1 MSGIQANAETVGFD
15 AVHLARKRHG
25 RGHGLG
31 PTSGPGPSFGGAS
44 RSAGQALFRRRCES
58 AALWSGVQLFGRDG
72 HTHEPGR
79 RRIGIGATGRQMA
92 KASALW
98 AYTIAGWS
106 GFYVMLVELLSGR
119 LIAPSFGSSIY
130 VWGSVIF
137 VFMLGLAIGYLLGGI
152 YSQHHPS
159 VLRLCGILMASALS
173 TVPTLLFGTL
183 ILDFMFD
190 AVRDPRFGSL
200 VTCLALFLVPTI
212 FAGMVSPY
220 TIRIIVKNKESSG
233 HDAGY
238 LYFISTIGSSLGTLL
253 TAFYLV
259 LLFEVNTI
267 FLVGISISL
276 LLGGLGALA
285 NYGKE

>member
-1 MSGIQANAETVGFD
+1 MAKKS
-15 AVHLARKRHG
+15 
-25 RGHGLG
+25 
-31 PTSGPGPSFGGAS
+31 
-44 RSAGQALFRRRCES
+44 
-58 AALWSGVQLFGRDG
+58 ALWSY
-72 HTHEPGR
+72 
-79 RRIGIGATGRQMA
+79 
-92 KASALW
+92 S
-98 AYTIAGWS
+98 IAGWS

-152 YSQHHPS
+152 YSQHSPS
-159 VLRLCGILMASALS
+159 VRKLCGILMASAL
-173 TVPTLLFGTL
+173 TTLPTLIFGTA

-190 AVRDPRFGSL
+190 AIRDPRFGSL
-200 VTCLALFLVPTI
+200 TTCMALFLVPTI

-220 TIRIIVKNKESSG
+220 AIRIIVKNKESSG

-238 LYFISTIGSSLGTLL
+238 LYFISTIGSSLGTLM

-267 FLVGISISL
+267 LLVAISISL
-276 LLGGLGALA
+276 VLGGLGMLA
-285 NYGKE
+285 NRKE

>member
-1 MSGIQANAETVGFD
+1 MAKKS
-15 AVHLARKRHG
+15 
-25 RGHGLG
+25 
-31 PTSGPGPSFGGAS
+31 
-44 RSAGQALFRRRCES
+44 
-58 AALWSGVQLFGRDG
+58 ALWSY
-72 HTHEPGR
+72 
-79 RRIGIGATGRQMA
+79 
-92 KASALW
+92 S
-98 AYTIAGWS
+98 IAGWS

-220 TIRIIVKNKESSG
+220 AIRIIVKNKESSG

-267 FLVGISISL
+267 LLVAICISL
-276 LLGGLGALA
+276 VLGALGMLA

>member
-1 MSGIQANAETVGFD
+1 
-15 AVHLARKRHG
+15 
-25 RGHGLG
+25 
-31 PTSGPGPSFGGAS
+31 
-44 RSAGQALFRRRCES
+44 
-58 AALWSGVQLFGRDG
+58 
-72 HTHEPGR
+72 
-79 RRIGIGATGRQMA
+79 MA
-92 KASALW
+92 KKSALW

-152 YSQHHPS
+152 YSRYSPS
-159 VLRLCGILMASALS
+159 IRRLCGILIVSAL
-173 TVPTLLFGTL
+173 TTLPTLLFGTAF
-183 ILDFMFD
+183 LDFMFNTIT
-190 AVRDPRFGSL
+190 DPRFGSL
-200 VTCLALFLVPTI
+200 ATCLGLFLVPTI

-220 TIRIIVKNKESSG
+220 AIRIIVKNKESSG

-238 LYFISTIGSSLGTLL
+238 LYFVSTLGSSLGTLL

-267 FLVGISISL
+267 LMVAISISVI
-276 LLGGLGALA
+276 LGGLGALT
-285 NYGKE
+285 NYRRE

>member
-1 MSGIQANAETVGFD
+1 
-15 AVHLARKRHG
+15 
-25 RGHGLG
+25 
-31 PTSGPGPSFGGAS
+31 
-44 RSAGQALFRRRCES
+44 
-58 AALWSGVQLFGRDG
+58 
-72 HTHEPGR
+72 
-79 RRIGIGATGRQMA
+79 MA
-92 KASALW
+92 KTSALW

-152 YSQHHPS
+152 YSRYSPS
-159 VLRLCGILMASALS
+159 VRRLCGILIVSAL
-173 TVPTLLFGTL
+173 TTLPTLLFGTVF
-183 ILDFMFD
+183 LDFMFNTIT
-190 AVRDPRFGSL
+190 DPRFGSL
-200 VTCLALFLVPTI
+200 VTCLGLFLVPTI

-220 TIRIIVKNKESSG
+220 AIRIIVKNKESSG

-238 LYFISTIGSSLGTLL
+238 LYFVSTLGSSLGTLL

-267 FLVGISISL
+267 LMVAISISVI
-276 LLGGLGALA
+276 LGGLGALT
-285 NYGKE
+285 NYRRE

>member
-1 MSGIQANAETVGFD
+1 VVA
-15 AVHLARKRHG
+15 KR
-25 RGHGLG
+25 
-31 PTSGPGPSFGGAS
+31 S
-44 RSAGQALFRRRCES
+44 
-58 AALWSGVQLFGRDG
+58 ALWS
-72 HTHEPGR
+72 
-79 RRIGIGATGRQMA
+79 
-92 KASALW
+92 
-98 AYTIAGWS
+98 YTIAGWS

-137 VFMLGLAIGYLLGGI
+137 VFMLGLAIGYLLGGM
-152 YSQHHPS
+152 YSRYSPS
-159 VLRLCGILMASALS
+159 VVRLCCILMASAL
-173 TVPTLLFGTL
+173 TTLPIVLFGTQF
-183 ILDFMFD
+183 LDVMFY
-190 AVRDPRFGSL
+190 VTTDPRFGSL
-200 VTCLALFLVPTI
+200 LTCLGLFLVPTI

-220 TIRIIVKNKESSG
+220 AIRIIVKNKESSG

-267 FLVGISISL
+267 LMVAIGISVIMGS
-276 LLGGLGALA
+276 LGALA

>member
-1 MSGIQANAETVGFD
+1 MAKKS
-15 AVHLARKRHG
+15 
-25 RGHGLG
+25 
-31 PTSGPGPSFGGAS
+31 
-44 RSAGQALFRRRCES
+44 
-58 AALWSGVQLFGRDG
+58 ALWS
-72 HTHEPGR
+72 
-79 RRIGIGATGRQMA
+79 
-92 KASALW
+92 
-98 AYTIAGWS
+98 YTIAGWS

-152 YSQHHPS
+152 YSQYNPS
-159 VLRLCGILMASALS
+159 VVRLCGILVLSALS
-173 TVPTLLFGTL
+173 TLPTVFLGETFLEL
-183 ILDFMFD
+183 MFNTIT
-190 AVRDPRFGSL
+190 DPRFGSL
-200 VTCLALFLVPTI
+200 VTCLAMFLVPTI
-212 FAGMVSPY
+212 FAGMISPY
-220 TIRIIVKNKESSG
+220 AIRIIVKNKESSG

>member
-1 MSGIQANAETVGFD
+1 MAKKN
-15 AVHLARKRHG
+15 
-25 RGHGLG
+25 
-31 PTSGPGPSFGGAS
+31 
-44 RSAGQALFRRRCES
+44 
-58 AALWSGVQLFGRDG
+58 ALWSY
-72 HTHEPGR
+72 
-79 RRIGIGATGRQMA
+79 
-92 KASALW
+92 S
-98 AYTIAGWS
+98 IAGWS

-159 VLRLCGILMASALS
+159 VARLCGILMASALS
-173 TVPTLLFGTL
+173 TLPTLLFGTL

-200 VTCLALFLVPTI
+200 VTCLALFLIPTI

-220 TIRIIVKNKESSG
+220 AIRIIVKNKESSG

-267 FLVGISISL
+267 LLVAISISL
-276 LLGGLGALA
+276 VLGALGMLA
-285 NYGKE
+285 NYRKE

>member
-1 MSGIQANAETVGFD
+1 MAN
-15 AVHLARKRHG
+15 K
-25 RGHGLG
+25 
-31 PTSGPGPSFGGAS
+31 S
-44 RSAGQALFRRRCES
+44 
-58 AALWSGVQLFGRDG
+58 ALWSY
-72 HTHEPGR
+72 
-79 RRIGIGATGRQMA
+79 
-92 KASALW
+92 S
-98 AYTIAGWS
+98 IAGWS

-119 LIAPSFGSSIY
+119 LIAPSFGSNIY

-152 YSQHHPS
+152 YSQYNPS
-159 VLRLCGILMASALS
+159 VVRLCGILVLSALS
-173 TVPTLLFGTL
+173 TLPTVFLGETFLEL
-183 ILDFMFD
+183 MFNTIT
-190 AVRDPRFGSL
+190 DPRFGSL
-200 VTCLALFLVPTI
+200 VTCLAMFLVPTI
-212 FAGMVSPY
+212 FAGMISPY
-220 TIRIIVKNKESSG
+220 AIRIIVKNKESSG